1 MTAPLAAAAAAAPAA
16 PSATQRHE
24 LAALV
29 RAFAPAAG
37 RAQTPWPG
45 LTCLHA
51 DRPTVIQHQ
60 VYAPVL
66 CVVAQ
71 GSKEA
76 RLGARVYRYDALHY
90 LVVGAA
96 LPVRSRILAAT
107 PERPYLSLVLDIGTT
122 DVHDLLVEMAEHL
135 PAPPRWESVPPLRVS
150 PMDARLLD
158 AVVRFLA
165 AVADPVDCRILAPA
179 AFREVIYLTLRRDQ
193 GALLRFAAG
202 RDRHAPGV
210 ARALRHVREH
220 LGDRIDVGTLAR
232 VAGMSASSLH
242 EAFKR
247 ATTLSPIQYVKR
259 LRLDR
264 ARHLLLGGA
273 EAADAAHRVGYESP
287 SHFSRDFRRAFG
299 HPPRRYVDELAGS
312 TS

>member
-1 MTAPLAAAAAAAPAA
+1 VPGPPTGPSTAQWDRLA
-16 PSATQRHE
+16 T
-24 LAALV
+24 LV
-29 RAFAPAAG
+29 RGFAPAPG
-37 RAQTPWPG
+37 RASTPWPG
-45 LTCLHA
+45 LTCLHT
-51 DRPTVIQHQ
+51 DRPTDIQHQ
-60 VYAPVL
+60 VYAPAL

-96 LPVRSRILAAT
+96 LPLRSRIVDAT
-107 PERPYLSLVLDIGTT
+107 PRRPYLSLVLDIGSTN
-122 DVHDLLVEMAEHL
+122 VHDLLVEMADHL
-135 PAPPRWESVPPLRVS
+135 PALPHWESAPPLRVS

-158 AVVRFLA
+158 AVVRFLT
-165 AVADPVDCRILAPA
+165 AVADPVDCPILAPS

-220 LGDRIDVGTLAR
+220 LDGRIDIGTLAR

-247 ATTLSPIQYVKR
+247 TTTLSPIQYVKR

-264 ARHLLLGGA
+264 ARQLLLDGA
-273 EAADAAHRVGYESP
+273 DAADAAHRVGYESP

-299 HPPRRYVDELAGS
+299 RPPRRYVDELAGS
-312 TS
+312 AS

>member
-1 MTAPLAAAAAAAPAA
+1 MDAPPAPAG
-16 PSATQRHE
+16 PSASQRQQ
-24 LAALV
+24 LATLVQAL
-29 RAFAPAAG
+29 APAAG
-37 RAQTPWPG
+37 RARTPWPG
-45 LTCLHA
+45 LTCLHT
-51 DRPTVIQHQ
+51 DRPTDIQHQ
-60 VYAPVL
+60 VYAPAQ

-76 RLGARVYRYDALHY
+76 RLGTRIYRYDALHY

-96 LPVRSRILAAT
+96 LPVRSRIVDASSQ
-107 PERPYLSLVLDIGTT
+107 RPYLSLVLDIGTT
-122 DVHDLLVEMAEHL
+122 AVHDLLIEMADHL
-135 PAPPRWESVPPLRVS
+135 PAPSSWESIPPLRVS
-150 PMDARLLD
+150 PMDGRLLD
-158 AVVRFLA
+158 AVIRFLG

-220 LGDRIDVGTLAR
+220 LAGPIDVGTLAR
-232 VAGMSASSLH
+232 AAGMSASSLH

-264 ARHLLLGGA
+264 ARQLLLDGA
-273 EAADAAHRVGYESP
+273 DAADAAHRVGYESP

-299 HPPRRYVDELAGS
+299 RPPRRYADEIQGRPS
-312 TS
+312 

>member
-1 MTAPLAAAAAAAPAA
+1 MTAPLAATAPTAAQHQQLVTLARSFASAP
-16 PSATQRHE
+16 
-24 LAALV
+24 
-29 RAFAPAAG
+29 G
-37 RAQTPWPG
+37 RATTPWPG

-51 DRPTVIQHQ
+51 DRPTDILEQ
-60 VYAPVL
+60 VYTPAL

-76 RLGARVYRYDALHY
+76 RLGQRIYRYGALHY
-90 LVVGAA
+90 LVIGAA
-96 LPVRSRILAAT
+96 LPIRARILTAT
-107 PERPYLSLVLDIGTT
+107 PERPYLSIVLDLATT
-122 DVHDLLVEMAEHL
+122 DVYDVLVEMAGHVP
-135 PAPPRWESVPPLRVS
+135 PAPRWEGAPPLRVS
-150 PMDARLLD
+150 PIDARLLD

-165 AVADPVDCRILAPA
+165 AVTDPIDRRVLAPA

-210 ARALRHVREH
+210 ARALRHVRDH
-220 LGDRIDVGTLAR
+220 LADRIEVGALAR

-264 ARHLLLGGA
+264 ARHLLVEGVD
-273 EAADAAHRVGYESP
+273 AADAAHEVGYESP

-299 HPPRRYVDELAGS
+299 QPPRRYAQAQAAGDAS
-312 TS
+312 